1 MREDRWENYLSDAYE
16 HIDGEPNLELKVIT
30 LNINDGHNR
39 ELMEQCRT
47 LREYAQYVARARS
60 YAKEMK
66 LDEAVERA
74 VNECIQEG
82 ILSEFLRRNKV
93 RIIAMSIFEYDK
105 EKEERKL
112 REAEYEGGYDSGY
125 DSGYN
130 FGYDSGYNSGYDS
143 GFEEGGEIKT
153 EAIIRLMLEDK
164 TPLEMIKRYTGCT
177 DEKIQKIKNR
187 G

>member
-1 MREDRWENYLSDAYE
+1 
-16 HIDGEPNLELKVIT
+16 
-30 LNINDGHNR
+30 
-39 ELMEQCRT
+39 MEQCHT
-47 LREYAQYVARARS
+47 LKEYAQYVTRVRS

-82 ILSEFLRRNKV
+82 ILSEFLRRNKA

-125 DSGYN
+125 NS
-130 FGYDSGYNSGYDS
+130 GYDSGYNSGYNS

-153 EAIIRLMLEDK
+153 EAIIRLMLDAK
-164 TPLEMIKRYTGCT
+164 ASLEMIKRYTGCT
-177 DEKIQKIKNR
+177 DEKIQEIKNR